1 MKAKEV
7 FKMGTIIVSWRLSA
21 ISAVLVASLFLAAVP
36 AFGQQTYVT
45 RFNVYG
51 GYMYFNSPAIG
62 LKENGFNTQFGVRAK
77 RWLTLGVDYSRATGD
92 MALDSTVLI
101 PSLQTSLGSLLAVLP
116 AMGVPVPS
124 GYVVQVPTHSVSQ
137 TIAVGPELVYR
148 HFKKVTIF
156 ARPNGGFIL
165 ENAHPEP
172 ADQISQIVVQRFRAM
187 GLVPLLGPKRDKVM
201 FWGWGAGLDVNFT
214 KHIAMRFQTD
224 MVRDHLFNDLLA
236 KSRNTFR
243 FAFGPSFNF
252 GPNII
257 KQ

>member
-1 MKAKEV
+1 MW
-7 FKMGTIIVSWRLSA
+7 TIIASWRLIA
-21 ISAVLVASLFLAAVP
+21 VSAVLVASLLLAAVP
-36 AFGQQTYVT
+36 ASGQQTYVT
-45 RFNVYG
+45 RFNAYG

-62 LKENGFNTQFGVRAK
+62 LKENGFNTQFGVRVK

-101 PSLQTSLGSLLAVLP
+101 PSLQQSLGGLLAALP
-116 AMGVPVPS
+116 SYGITVPT
-124 GYVVQVPTHSVSQ
+124 GYVVKVPIHSVSQ

-156 ARPNGGFIL
+156 ARPNGGVIM
-165 ENAHPEP
+165 ENAHPQP
-172 ADQISQIVVQRFRAM
+172 ADQISQLVVQRFRAM
-187 GLVPLLGPKRDKVM
+187 GLVPLLGPKRDKVL
-201 FWGWGAGLDVNFT
+201 FWGWGAGIDYNFS
-214 KHIAMRFQTD
+214 KHVSLRFQTD

-252 GPNII
+252 GSNIV
-257 KQ
+257 K